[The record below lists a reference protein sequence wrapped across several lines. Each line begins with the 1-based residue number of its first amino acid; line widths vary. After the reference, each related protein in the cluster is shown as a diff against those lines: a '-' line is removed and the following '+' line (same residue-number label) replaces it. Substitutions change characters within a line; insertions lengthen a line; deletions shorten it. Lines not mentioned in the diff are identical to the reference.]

1 MLHTEEI
8 KRYNRH
14 IILPEFGIERQ
25 ELLKSAKILVIGAGG
40 LGCPA
45 LLYLAAAGVG
55 HITIIDPDTIEISNL
70 QRQVLYAQADIGKYK
85 ALVAAHKLKE
95 SNPFIHVDAITT
107 EFNRDNSL
115 ELISNHDL
123 VLDGS
128 DNFATRYLVNDACVI
143 AGKPLV
149 FGSIFKFEGQVS
161 VFNYN
166 DGPTYRCIY
175 PEPPLPHEVPS
186 CSEIGVIGVL
196 PGLIGTMQA
205 TEAIKLITGLGEPL
219 SGKLLLYDAL
229 SCQQTIISIE
239 KNKDLHIDKLL
250 DDYEAYCNIPTETLP
265 SSEELDPQQCLKL
278 MQESDLQIIDVREP
292 WEFEINRLD
301 KATLIPL
308 NSLPKSLEHIDPVK
322 PKLLYCHYGIRSRN
336 ALEYLKSQGF
346 SKLYHL
352 KGGIALWA
360 DELDPE
366 MEKY

>member
-1 MLHTEEI
+1 MLHTEEL

-14 IILPEFGIERQ
+14 IILPEFGIEKQ
-25 ELLKSAKILVIGAGG
+25 EMLKAAKILVIGAGG

-70 QRQVLYAQADIGKYK
+70 QRQVLYSQNDIGKPK
-85 ALVAAHKLKE
+85 AQTAALKLKE
-95 SNPFIHVDAITT
+95 INPFIDVD
-107 EFNRDNSL
+107 FLVSDLNRDNSIG
-115 ELISNHDL
+115 LISKHDL

-128 DNFATRYLVNDACVI
+128 DNFATRYLVNDACVLT
-143 AGKPLV
+143 GKPLV

-166 DGPTYRCIY
+166 NGPTYRCIY

-186 CSEIGVIGVL
+186 CSEIGVLGIL

-205 TEAIKLITGLGEPL
+205 TEAIKLITQIGEPL

-229 SCQQTIISIE
+229 SSQQTLISIE
-239 KNKDLHIDKLL
+239 KNYDLKIEQLL
-250 DDYEAYCNIPTETLP
+250 DDYEAYCNVLTIKLP
-265 SSEELDPQQCLKL
+265 EKDELDPQQCQKL
-278 MQESDLQIIDVREP
+278 IQEIDPQIIDVREP
-292 WEFEINRLD
+292 WEFEINRLPN
-301 KATLIPL
+301 ATLIPL
-308 NSLPKSLEHIDPVK
+308 KNLPEALHLIDKQK

-346 SKLYHL
+346 SELYHL

-360 DELDPE
+360 DDIDPE